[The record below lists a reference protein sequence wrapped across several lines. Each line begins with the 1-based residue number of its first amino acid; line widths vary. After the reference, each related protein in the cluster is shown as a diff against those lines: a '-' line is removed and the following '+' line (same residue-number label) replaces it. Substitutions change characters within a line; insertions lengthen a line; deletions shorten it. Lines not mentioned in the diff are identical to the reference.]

1 MKDINE
7 VNERGFGEILNCIN
21 AGVYITDTDRRIMFW
36 SKGAERITGHAAEDV
51 VGYRCTANILRHRD
65 KDGRVLCTTDLCPLH
80 RSMVRATPSEKPVV
94 VYAVSKEGQNLAL
107 STTTAPVF
115 DEDGNV
121 IGGVEVFRDERESIR
136 QMELARSV
144 QQQLL
149 TREVPED
156 ERVSFAVEYA
166 PLELIGGD
174 FYHVRRLSE
183 DQFAV
188 LFADA
193 AGHGVSAALST
204 AMIYSLVMECEPPP
218 ADPAELLTELN
229 ERACQRAEGLG
240 FFTAVALT
248 VDAERKTAAFSS
260 AGHPPAFHQRAA
272 DGAVLLLSQ
281 SQLPLGVQ
289 SEAAYES
296 MTVQLQSGDRLL
308 VYSDGAT
315 DILVGGEARL
325 GTEGLRALVAEH
337 PPEGGH
343 DLTQLF
349 DALLERCATV
359 EPDDDITFLSC
370 LLL

>member
-36 SKGAERITGHAAEDV
+36 SRGAEHITGHAAADV

-65 KDGRVLCTTDLCPLH
+65 KDGRLLCTTDLCPLQ
-80 RSMVRATPSEKPVV
+80 RSMVLATPSERPVV

-121 IGGVEVFRDERESIR
+121 IGGIEVFSDVRETIR

-149 TREVPED
+149 TRQLPED
-156 ERVSFAVEYA
+156 ERLSFAVEYA
-166 PLELIGGD
+166 PRDLVGGD

-204 AMIYSLVMECEPPP
+204 AMIYSLVMECNPPP

-248 VDAERKTAAFSS
+248 VDAERKTATFCSG
-260 AGHPPAFHQRAA
+260 GHPPAFHQRAA
-272 DGAVLLLSQ
+272 DGAVLLLAQ
-281 SQLPLGVQ
+281 SQLPLGIQ
-289 SEAAYES
+289 SGVAYES
-296 MTVQLQSGDRLL
+296 VTAGLDRGDRLL

-315 DILVGGEARL
+315 DVRIGGEERL
-325 GTEGLRALVAEH
+325 GTEGLRSLVAEH
-337 PPEGGH
+337 RPEGGH
-343 DLTQLF
+343 DLTELF